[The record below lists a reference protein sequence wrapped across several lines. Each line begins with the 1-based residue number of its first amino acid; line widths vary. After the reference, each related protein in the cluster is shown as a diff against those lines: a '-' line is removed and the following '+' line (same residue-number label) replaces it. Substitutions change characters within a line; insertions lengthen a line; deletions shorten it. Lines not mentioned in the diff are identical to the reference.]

1 MLKQPS
7 EGTSVFR
14 KRQTF
19 VKAFTIY
26 YEFSSIKRHATV
38 RIARNVM

>member
-1 MLKQPS
+1 MLKQPL
-7 EGTSVFR
+7 EGTNVFR

-19 VKAFTIY
+19 VKTFTIY

>member
-7 EGTSVFR
+7 EGTKDFR
-14 KRQTF
+14 KRQTL

-26 YEFSSIKRHATV
+26 YEFCLSKGTQ
-38 RIARNVM
+38 RIE